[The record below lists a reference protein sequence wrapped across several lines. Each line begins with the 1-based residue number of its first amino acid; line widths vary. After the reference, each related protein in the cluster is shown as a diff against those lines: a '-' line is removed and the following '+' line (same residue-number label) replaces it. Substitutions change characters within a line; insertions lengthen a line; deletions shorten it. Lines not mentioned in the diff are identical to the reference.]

1 MNSAYTVDHSY
12 KSQIPEAPSTGF
24 YRESHAQQSAKFL
37 NMPHIANVAGLIF
50 LLTVSPVTAI
60 TDPWLVE
67 RQRRNSVVTMSI
79 YQEVL
84 GRFISR
90 AEALRIAREILE
102 QAERERLVIAEYEA
116 ARGIQ
121 WENHP

>member
-1 MNSAYTVDHSY
+1 MNSTCTPDYSY
-12 KSQIPEAPSTGF
+12 KSQIPETNSTDF
-24 YRESHAQQSAKFL
+24 WHHRHAQQPTKYFNL
-37 NMPHIANVAGLIF
+37 PHIAKVVGLTIS
-50 LLTVSPVTAI
+50 LMVSPITAI

-67 RQRRNSVVTMSI
+67 RRKRDAVLTISI

-90 AEALRIAREILE
+90 SEALQIAREILE
-102 QAERERLVIAEYEA
+102 KAERERLVFAEYEA